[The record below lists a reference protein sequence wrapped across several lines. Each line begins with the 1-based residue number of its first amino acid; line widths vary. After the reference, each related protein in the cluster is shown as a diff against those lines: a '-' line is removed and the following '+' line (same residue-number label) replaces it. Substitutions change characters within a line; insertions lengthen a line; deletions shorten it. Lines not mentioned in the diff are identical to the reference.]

1 LQIFKLGKIAG
12 SEYQAVCRSEGT
24 RSGFRHLASLFRDGS
39 EIASTKI
46 CYINRT
52 WEAYQFASVLQNL
65 INRSGLE
72 DKVKAKLQAK
82 VSGRRF

>member
-1 LQIFKLGKIAG
+1 MQIFKLGKIAG
-12 SEYQAVCRSEGT
+12 SEYQAVCESERT
-24 RSGFRHLASLFRDGS
+24 RSGFRHLATLFRNGE
-39 EIASTKI
+39 EIANTKI

-52 WEAYQFASVLQNL
+52 WEAFQFASVLQNL
-65 INRSGLE
+65 INRSKLD